1 MVKNIYHKKFLK
13 IWMKASIDIRT
24 KRIMNREKSINYNK
38 EKDNTI
44 LREKSEKNRY
54 NQYYNINIDDL
65 SIYDIIIDTENLTS
79 KQIFDILETLI
90 KNYFNN

>member
-1 MVKNIYHKKFLK
+1 
-13 IWMKASIDIRT
+13 MKASIDIRT